1 MEVSAAVVDTLWK
14 QAEAFGDAKR
24 PELYSA
30 SVDAED
36 DFAPLTD
43 PEEFLQDIDHLTHA
57 KLYALAANGQLALK
71 AAQDEFLAIESAVKQ
86 IKAKDSVS
94 DPQALDEPDVYEEKK
109 EAALYGYK
117 YQPGKPALMFTGR
130 VGQHHEPS
138 MITEQEKSDVR
149 LMPDPFAQGGF
160 YPTKWKKQ
168 DFQKAQNRAANP
180 NNIDGWKPL
189 LSDGRKLVPR
199 PNPRKSIADE
209 ETEINEEN
217 KKRVDA
223 YRRKRAMKDEAE
235 DTGDDSRPSTASSH
249 DASATPSHKI
259 DDKRLTRFR
268 GAKHPPTRDVSEAPS
283 ATSTPRK
290 RRHPTPK
297 LESPRTPDLMD
308 TPTSKRRKLN
318 NDALLPAELP
328 DGPSP
333 AQLKAKANI
342 GLTANELLTK
352 HWAPDELVETV
363 KLHHAW
369 LNADPEKALEW
380 KNKIINGKFPAR
392 TWAMFKKWREWKST
406 GRGKRP
412 RKGKADSNTGTP
424 LPELK
429 EEKTEDSPGVLRVP
443 EGPFEGRVGGEEE
456 GQHLANEL
464 RPPEIMDGSRT
475 AASSSPYTPERR
487 SNRSGRRA
495 SN

>member
-1 MEVSAAVVDTLWK
+1 MDVSAAVVDTLWK

-30 SVDAED
+30 GADTED

-43 PEEFLQDIDHLTHA
+43 PEEFIQDLDILSHA

-71 AAQDEFLAIESAVKQ
+71 AAQDEFLDLENAVKQ
-86 IKAKDSVS
+86 MKAKDSVS
-94 DPQALDEPDVYEEKK
+94 DPQALDEPDVYNEKK

-117 YQPGKPALMFTGR
+117 YQPSKPALMFTGR

-149 LMPDPFAQGGF
+149 LMPDAFAQGGF

-168 DFQKAQNRAANP
+168 DFQKAQYRAANQ

-189 LSDGRKLVPR
+189 LSDGKKLVPR
-199 PNPRKSIADE
+199 PNPRKSMADE
-209 ETEINEEN
+209 EIEMNEEN
-217 KKRVDA
+217 KRRVDA

-249 DASATPSHKI
+249 DPSATPSRKL

-268 GAKHPPTRDVSEAPS
+268 GTKHPPTRDVSEAPS

-297 LESPRTPDLMD
+297 LESPRTPELMD

-318 NDALLPAELP
+318 SATLFPVELP

-342 GLTANELLTK
+342 GLTADELLTK

-412 RKGKADSNTGTP
+412 RKGKAESNAGTP

-429 EEKTEDSPGVLRVP
+429 EEKVKDSPGVLGLP
-443 EGPFEGRVGGEEE
+443 EESFEEREGREEKRE
-456 GQHLANEL
+456 HLSGEL
-464 RPPEIMDGSRT
+464 RPPEAIEGSRT
-475 AASSSPYTPERR
+475 AASNSPYTPGRR
-487 SNRSGRRA
+487 STRRVRRA